1 MPFVNV
7 RIAGPATPEQKAEV
21 MQGITE
27 VLQRVL
33 GKNPG
38 TTNIVIEEVPLENW
52 GVGGASGGPAEPRDL
67 RSG

>member
-33 GKNPG
+33 GKNPA
-38 TTNIVIEEVPLENW
+38 TTNIVIEEVLIENW
-52 GVGGASGGPAEPRDL
+52 GVGGMPLEQWRKLED
-67 RSG
+67 R

>member
-38 TTNIVIEEVPLENW
+38 TTNIVIEEVPIENW
-52 GVGGASGGPAEPRDL
+52 GVGGMPLEQWRKLKDG
-67 RSG
+67 

>member
-33 GKNPG
+33 GKNPA
-38 TTNIVIEEVPLENW
+38 TTNIVIEEVPIENW
-52 GVGGASGGPAEPRDL
+52 GVGGMPLEQWRKL
-67 RSG
+67 ENR